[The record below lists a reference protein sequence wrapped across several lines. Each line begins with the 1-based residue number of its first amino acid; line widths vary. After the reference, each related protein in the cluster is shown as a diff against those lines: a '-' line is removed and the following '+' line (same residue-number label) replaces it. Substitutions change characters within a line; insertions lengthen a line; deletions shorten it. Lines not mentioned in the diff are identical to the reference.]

1 MAARKPKPVVVE
13 PETAVEQVE
22 RKDVITITRAQLLE
36 ALRDN
41 MQYKTGSLP
50 VVGQFDDLWRRLT
63 GS

>member
-13 PETAVEQVE
+13 PEPGVIEEAKIDGIFVT
-22 RKDVITITRAQLLE
+22 KDQLLE

-50 VVGQFDDLWRRLT
+50 IVGQFDDLWRRLT